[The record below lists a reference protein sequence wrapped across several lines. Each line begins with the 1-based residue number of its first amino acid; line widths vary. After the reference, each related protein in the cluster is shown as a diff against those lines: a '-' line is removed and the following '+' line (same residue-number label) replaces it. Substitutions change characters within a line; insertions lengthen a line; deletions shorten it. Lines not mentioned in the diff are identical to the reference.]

1 MQRWHPLGL
10 ATRQL
15 SLHIT
20 LTCGQSFRWTQLT
33 GGRWGGVVKGS
44 LVLLRSMD
52 GAVEFS
58 PVNCGPSVAEGAA
71 EQHTRALLLD
81 YFNAQAPLERMY
93 QEWSRFVR
101 NMPRVNL
108 SAAKSFPFWQGG
120 CTLQAVVYCVL
131 GAASAAP
138 GPARVPVL
146 FSLQQQQQHHGA
158 PSSQTPRCP

>member
-93 QEWSRFVR
+93 EDWSRCARELRR
-101 NMPRVNL
+101 NDER
-108 SAAKSFPFWQGG
+108 SAPF
-120 CTLQAVVYCVL
+120 
-131 GAASAAP
+131 
-138 GPARVPVL
+138 
-146 FSLQQQQQHHGA
+146 
-158 PSSQTPRCP
+158 